1 MIGLTLRQAKG
12 SFFDRPRV
20 MGAVN
25 AAERK
30 VLSRFGAF
38 VRQRARSSIR
48 RRSDPSPP
56 GSPPSSHVG
65 LLRQFI
71 LFTWDPTHR
80 SVVIGPT
87 KLNAKGDEAPRL
99 LEYGGTTFRRR
110 FGKIVRV
117 RYAPRPFMNPSF
129 TTEIKSLPAL
139 WRNSV
144 R

>member
-12 SFFDRPRV
+12 GFFDRPRV
-20 MGAVN
+20 MSAVN

-48 RRSDPSPP
+48 QRKNPSPP

-71 LFTWDPTHR
+71 LFSWDPARR

-87 KLNAKGDEAPRL
+87 KLNGRDNEAPRL
-99 LEYGGTTFRRR
+99 LEHGGTAVRMRFR
-110 FGKIVRV
+110 KTRV
-117 RYAPRPFMNPSF
+117 VHYKPRPFMTPSF
-129 TTEIKSLPAL
+129 SAEIGALPSL
-139 WRNSV
+139 WRNSI